1 MSRAHYHGG
10 GGVTRRDVYSAIL
23 FIAYLGKGGK
33 PEHHSSL
40 EAADSVL
47 NSADNDGGIILAVH
61 LS

>member
-1 MSRAHYHGG
+1 M
-10 GGVTRRDVYSAIL
+10 TRRDVYSAIL